1 MTVGRDYML
10 HKGSGPSAPKFF
22 LDTQVVPRLV
32 DAAGG
37 AEVALDRA
45 ARATGVRP
53 SLLLAGAAGALS
65 VAAAGALRAVSGRR
79 RATHARSDAAAD
91 PEQISDK
98 CPSTL

>member
-10 HKGSGPSAPKFF
+10 HKGSGPAAPKFF

-65 VAAAGALRAVSGRR
+65 LAAVGALRAVSAGRR
-79 RATHARSDAAAD
+79 TTHAPSDAAAD
-91 PEQISDK
+91 PEQIDDERS
-98 CPSTL
+98 SSL

>member
-1 MTVGRDYML
+1 MTVGRNYML

-65 VAAAGALRAVSGRR
+65 LAAARALRAVSAGR
-79 RATHARSDAAAD
+79 RATHARSDAVAD
-91 PEQISDK
+91 PKQRNDER
-98 CPSTL
+98 PATL

>member
-1 MTVGRDYML
+1 MSVGRDYML
-10 HKGSGPSAPKFF
+10 RKEGGPSAPKLF
-22 LDTQVVPRLV
+22 LDTKVVPRLV

-65 VAAAGALRAVSGRR
+65 LVVAGALGVGRAKRP
-79 RATHARSDAAAD
+79 AD
-91 PEQISDK
+91 PRIRVI
-98 CPSTL
+98 L